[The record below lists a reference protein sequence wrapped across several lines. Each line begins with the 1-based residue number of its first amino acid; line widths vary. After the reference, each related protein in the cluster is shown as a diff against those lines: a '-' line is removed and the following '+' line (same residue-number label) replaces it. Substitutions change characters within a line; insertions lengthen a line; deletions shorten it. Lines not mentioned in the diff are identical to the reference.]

1 MEIRDALSQQ
11 NGPSE
16 ASNEVQD
23 FGRQREIKR
32 VLHFRDIPE
41 NMPASMSIPF
51 RFLEASLLHDRKP
64 TVVRT
69 LVPTQVA
76 MRVPAELAHLHPSA
90 LANNPQEETT
100 IASSLHGAVELRIRT
115 TCKQCGKTWPRNVNG
130 RQWP

>member
-23 FGRQREIKR
+23 FGRQREFKR

-51 RFLEASLLHDRKP
+51 RFLEASLLHNREP
-64 TVVRT
+64 TVVRALVPICPPGPRRGHCGFQVIFAHWRAESFHQTVHNLHCGGIIRPRFNYT
-69 LVPTQVA
+69 LVYVK
-76 MRVPAELAHLHPSA
+76 R
-90 LANNPQEETT
+90 
-100 IASSLHGAVELRIRT
+100 G
-115 TCKQCGKTWPRNVNG
+115 
-130 RQWP
+130 